1 LVCSD
6 DPAYFGGYVNSNYLG
21 VVQALG
27 LTPERVLQLVQNS
40 FQAAFI
46 TEEERKVY
54 LQRVQQV
61 YDEVMQADAA

>member
-1 LVCSD
+1 M
-6 DPAYFGGYVNSNYLG
+6 G

-27 LTPERVLQLVQNS
+27 LTAERVLQLVQNS

-46 TEEERKVY
+46 TEEERKVL

-61 YDEVMQADAA
+61 YDEVMQAGAA